1 MGISMEKV
9 TEVEL
14 SVEDAEQIV
23 RIDKVLQKTAKL
35 FFQHFIEKGECT
47 DLFLER
53 FEVKLEWIDDLEEQF
68 RKSGFYSDDSIDVAN
83 AFDDAMYPLVP
94 LNNEYILQVLYPVL
108 FYTLVLKNYS
118 NRDTVNRR
126 ARRGSKS
133 WGIKKNMLKVPPA
146 GGDCKNKEAIASA
159 RRKIEALGMDVIQK
173 RNELEQRL
181 INEDEEYLRLSL
193 RELDDLLMHA
203 DNVMY
208 ILDDKRI
215 SWLKTMAQR
224 AMFAQDILLSQIQSG
239 PPIDT
244 LLRLYLL
251 NEIDRVVFYSEYL
264 SNDGR
269 HNHLTQEYLLTSF
282 WENRGIPIENIFSP
296 NEIQKLVRT
305 KRKVSLAKEEPISD
319 EYTFLYEQ
327 LSKLQIEDEDIE
339 EMLDYFFAPSK
350 LAWYQKLEDE
360 VIKFADVVIEGLR
373 KCENIDER
381 HNDWDNFLTLRLMQ
395 IFEVLEENG
404 AN

>member
-1 MGISMEKV
+1 
-9 TEVEL
+9 
-14 SVEDAEQIV
+14 
-23 RIDKVLQKTAKL
+23 
-35 FFQHFIEKGECT
+35 
-47 DLFLER
+47 
-53 FEVKLEWIDDLEEQF
+53 
-68 RKSGFYSDDSIDVAN
+68 
-83 AFDDAMYPLVP
+83 
-94 LNNEYILQVLYPVL
+94 
-108 FYTLVLKNYS
+108 
-118 NRDTVNRR
+118 
-126 ARRGSKS
+126 
-133 WGIKKNMLKVPPA
+133 MLKVPPA
-146 GGDCKNKEAIASA
+146 GGDCKNKEAIDSA

-269 HNHLTQEYLLTSF
+269 HIHLPQEYLLTSF

-395 IFEVLEENG
+395 IFEVLQENG
-404 AN
+404 TN

>member
-1 MGISMEKV
+1 MGILMEKV

-94 LNNEYILQVLYPVL
+94 LNDEYILQVLYPVL

-146 GGDCKNKEAIASA
+146 GGDCNNKEAIDSA

-193 RELDDLLMHA
+193 RELDNLLMHA

-208 ILDDKRI
+208 ILDDQRI

-224 AMFAQDILLSQIQSG
+224 AMFAKGILESQMKDYR
-239 PPIDT
+239 PIDT
-244 LLRLYLL
+244 LLRLYLV
-251 NEIDRVVFYSEYL
+251 IA
-264 SNDGR
+264 
-269 HNHLTQEYLLTSF
+269 
-282 WENRGIPIENIFSP
+282 
-296 NEIQKLVRT
+296 
-305 KRKVSLAKEEPISD
+305 VS
-319 EYTFLYEQ
+319 
-327 LSKLQIEDEDIE
+327 
-339 EMLDYFFAPSK
+339 
-350 LAWYQKLEDE
+350 
-360 VIKFADVVIEGLR
+360 
-373 KCENIDER
+373 
-381 HNDWDNFLTLRLMQ
+381 
-395 IFEVLEENG
+395 
-404 AN
+404 

>member
-1 MGISMEKV
+1 MEKV

-35 FFQHFIEKGECT
+35 FLQNFIEKGACT
-47 DLFLER
+47 NLFKER
-53 FEVKLEWIDDLEEQF
+53 FEVKLAWIDDLEEQF
-68 RKSGFYSDDSIDVAN
+68 RKAGFYGGESIDVAKS
-83 AFDDAMYPLVP
+83 FDDAMYPLVE
-94 LNNEYILQVLYPVL
+94 LNDDYILQVLYPVL
-108 FYTLVLKNYS
+108 FYTLVLKNFS
-118 NRDTVNRR
+118 NRNTINRR
-126 ARRGSKS
+126 VQRGSRS
-133 WGIKKNMLKVPPA
+133 WGTTNDMLKVPPA
-146 GGDCKNKEAIASA
+146 WVECKNKKAVVSA
-159 RRKIEALGMDVIQK
+159 RQKIEELRPEVIRK
-173 RNELEQRL
+173 RDELEQRL
-181 INEDEEYLRLSL
+181 INEGEEFLCMAVG
-193 RELDDLLMHA
+193 ELDDLLMHTN
-203 DNVMY
+203 NVMY
-208 ILDDKRI
+208 ILEDQRI

-269 HNHLTQEYLLTSF
+269 HNHLPQEYLLTTF
-282 WENRGIPIENIFSP
+282 WENRRIPIENIFSP
-296 NEIQKLVRT
+296 IELEKQVRI
-305 KRKVSLAKEEPISD
+305 KRKVSLVKEEPISD
-319 EYTFLYEQ
+319 DYKFLYEQ
-327 LSKLQIEDEDIE
+327 LSKLKIKKENME
-339 EMLDYFFAPSK
+339 EMLDYFFISRN

-373 KCENIDER
+373 KFENIDER
-381 HNDWDNFLTLRLMQ
+381 HNDWGNFLTLRLMQ